1 MECDIQGSRKMPK
14 RKSSF
19 SCLDD
24 DDMGG
29 CSIGIV
35 DIGRLMGLWGARE
48 MLSIRGGAQF
58 VEFKLSGRFEC
69 TPENALKFTYNKQ
82 FLIVFRNYN
91 SLLFSNFFGYISN
104 IQIYF

>member
-35 DIGRLMGLWGARE
+35 DKGRLIGVVGCKGDGFVCGWVGGGKVSKL
-48 MLSIRGGAQF
+48 LIR
-58 VEFKLSGRFEC
+58 
-69 TPENALKFTYNKQ
+69 
-82 FLIVFRNYN
+82 
-91 SLLFSNFFGYISN
+91 FG
-104 IQIYF
+104 

>member
-35 DIGRLMGLWGARE
+35 DKGRLIGVVGCKE
-48 MLSIRGGAQF
+48 DGEYVGG
-58 VEFKLSGRFEC
+58 
-69 TPENALKFTYNKQ
+69 T
-82 FLIVFRNYN
+82 VF
-91 SLLFSNFFGYISN
+91 
-104 IQIYF
+104 

>member
-35 DIGRLMGLWGARE
+35 DKGRLIGVEGCMGDGVWLMGS
-48 MLSIRGGAQF
+48 MNHI
-58 VEFKLSGRFEC
+58 
-69 TPENALKFTYNKQ
+69 
-82 FLIVFRNYN
+82 
-91 SLLFSNFFGYISN
+91 
-104 IQIYF
+104 

>member
-35 DIGRLMGLWGARE
+35 DKGRLIGVVGGKGVEGWE
-48 MLSIRGGAQF
+48 YMLGEGELYIF
-58 VEFKLSGRFEC
+58 FNLS
-69 TPENALKFTYNKQ
+69 
-82 FLIVFRNYN
+82 
-91 SLLFSNFFGYISN
+91 
-104 IQIYF
+104 

>member
-35 DIGRLMGLWGARE
+35 DKGRLIGVLGRGMRDGVWGME
-48 MLSIRGGAQF
+48 EYVCFLDVFEKISI
-58 VEFKLSGRFEC
+58 
-69 TPENALKFTYNKQ
+69 
-82 FLIVFRNYN
+82 FLP
-91 SLLFSNFFGYISN
+91 
-104 IQIYF
+104 

>member
-35 DIGRLMGLWGARE
+35 DKGRLIGVVGCKE
-48 MLSIRGGAQF
+48 DEEYVGG
-58 VEFKLSGRFEC
+58 
-69 TPENALKFTYNKQ
+69 T
-82 FLIVFRNYN
+82 VF
-91 SLLFSNFFGYISN
+91 
-104 IQIYF
+104 